1 MSTPNTLPIVLKGE
15 HWTVSVISLNAFT
28 DDIDTL
34 VHKNVFHLYRG
45 KIVEKMEGNIFFLE
59 NEHDGNAYVILADC
73 ADYETAV
80 LTVRD
85 HTVSIEAGTNPVTVV
100 PCKKG
105 ECEEACRRAYR
116 EGMGG
121 KSLVAMENTWGDCN
135 KDSRV
140 CEAFVMKEIDSAA
153 QLGIDIVQIDDGWQ
167 WKYTYDPANMVNGK
181 RRFSDDFWFIHEER
195 FPNGLKYISDY
206 AAKKGVKLGI
216 WFAPESRDHFVCM
229 ERDLKILKNAYDNW
243 GVRFFKLDMYYIE
256 NDIDRDLFV
265 QYLAAIY
272 AFGDDVAVQIDVTRD
287 ARINYL
293 CGRKYGTIFVENRYT
308 KTGCFFPHRTLKN
321 LWMLSRYIPASR
333 FQFEVINPDLNADR
347 YDPDDD
353 FAPHHYEAEYLFAS
367 VMLSNPLFW
376 METQFLSEKSREGLK
391 KIVAFWKSH
400 RDLFTECDA
409 APIGEMPCGRSFTG
423 FYLKH
428 GEEEYALIFR
438 EAAEKNVGIFTLPS
452 EKTGA
457 EVLLSNAD
465 VKVQLDS
472 GVLKAEFSK
481 QRAYAFVKLK

>member
-1 MSTPNTLPIVLKGE
+1 M
-15 HWTVSVISLNAFT
+15 
-28 DDIDTL
+28 
-34 VHKNVFHLYRG
+34 
-45 KIVEKMEGNIFFLE
+45 
-59 NEHDGNAYVILADC
+59 
-73 ADYETAV
+73 
-80 LTVRD
+80 
-85 HTVSIEAGTNPVTVV
+85 
-100 PCKKG
+100 
-105 ECEEACRRAYR
+105 
-116 EGMGG
+116 
-121 KSLVAMENTWGDCN
+121 
-135 KDSRV
+135 
-140 CEAFVMKEIDSAA
+140 
-153 QLGIDIVQIDDGWQ
+153 
-167 WKYTYDPANMVNGK
+167 
-181 RRFSDDFWFIHEER
+181 
-195 FPNGLKYISDY
+195 
-206 AAKKGVKLGI
+206 
-216 WFAPESRDHFVCM
+216 
-229 ERDLKILKNAYDNW
+229 
-243 GVRFFKLDMYYIE
+243 
-256 NDIDRDLFV
+256 
-265 QYLAAIY
+265 
-272 AFGDDVAVQIDVTRD
+272 
-287 ARINYL
+287 
-293 CGRKYGTIFVENRYT
+293 ENRYT

-391 KIVAFWKSH
+391 KIVPFWKSH

-438 EAAEKNVGIFTLPS
+438 EAAEKSTGVFFIPS
-452 EKTGA
+452 EGTSA